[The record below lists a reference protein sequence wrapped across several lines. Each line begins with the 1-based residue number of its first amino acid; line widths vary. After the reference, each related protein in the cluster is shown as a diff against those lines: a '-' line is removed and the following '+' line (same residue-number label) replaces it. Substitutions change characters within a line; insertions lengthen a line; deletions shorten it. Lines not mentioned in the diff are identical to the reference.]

1 MKIAFAKA
9 EVVDSIQ
16 QVGLSGAVFPHNEIK
31 GAAKTK
37 AGGLV
42 ILEVSDW

>member
-1 MKIAFAKA
+1 MKIAFTEA

-16 QVGLSGAVFPHNEIK
+16 QVGLSGAVFPRNEIK

-37 AGGLV
+37 ANGSE
-42 ILEVSDW
+42 ILDVSD